1 MPCWNCGKSEGDSR
15 HHFLFIG
22 YGGDIHLRQ
31 CPVCK
36 KTICQFCMSGGCPY
50 CRHLRLQKIYE
61 RMRVYSCNYKGRIP
75 LDNSKPQQSIALG
88 DWFYDKSRA
97 FEKLK
102 EMVADKGFD
111 LIYNLEYIRDTE
123 AESTGKGGTYYRTI
137 WSCECVAGFLR
148 PQKTQKRGKK

>member
-1 MPCWNCGKSEGDSR
+1 
-15 HHFLFIG
+15 
-22 YGGDIHLRQ
+22 
-31 CPVCK
+31 
-36 KTICQFCMSGGCPY
+36 MSGGCPY

-97 FEKLK
+97 FEELK

-123 AESTGKGGTYYRTI
+123 AESTENGGTYYRTI

>member
-1 MPCWNCGKSEGDSR
+1 
-15 HHFLFIG
+15 
-22 YGGDIHLRQ
+22 
-31 CPVCK
+31 
-36 KTICQFCMSGGCPY
+36 MSGGCPY

-75 LDNSKPQQSIALG
+75 LDNSKPQQSIAMG

-123 AESTGKGGTYYRTI
+123 AESTEKGGTYYRTI

>member
-1 MPCWNCGKSEGDSR
+1 
-15 HHFLFIG
+15 
-22 YGGDIHLRQ
+22 
-31 CPVCK
+31 
-36 KTICQFCMSGGCPY
+36 MSGGCPY

-61 RMRVYSCNYKGRIP
+61 RMRVYSCNYKGRILWTTP
-75 LDNSKPQQSIALG
+75 NRSRVSRWETGFTI
-88 DWFYDKSRA
+88 KSRA

-123 AESTGKGGTYYRTI
+123 AESTEKGGTYYRTI

>member
-31 CPVCK
+31 CLVCK

-88 DWFYDKSRA
+88 DWFYDKIQSIRETQRNGGRQRFRLDLQSR
-97 FEKLK
+97 
-102 EMVADKGFD
+102 V
-111 LIYNLEYIRDTE
+111 YQRH
-123 AESTGKGGTYYRTI
+123 GGGINGEGRHVL
-137 WSCECVAGFLR
+137 SNHLVL
-148 PQKTQKRGKK
+148 